1 MLDASKINR
10 AIFKTYDV
18 RGIYPSDINGEVAEV
33 IGLALGTMFGRGP
46 VAVGRDMRL
55 GSEELFSGL
64 VKGLTDAGTDVHDL
78 GLVPIDAVYFMVHK
92 LNYVGAIMI
101 TASHNPKEYD
111 GFKIVKKGEAM
122 EWIRGTDLWPKI
134 EAGNFTVASQ
144 PGVVTKKNIWDKY
157 INHIFSFVDVSKV
170 KPLKVVVDAG
180 NGLAGKVIPLM
191 APRLPIRITP
201 LFFELDG
208 NFPGHPSNP
217 LLPESQA
224 AIRNKILETGGDFG
238 VIFDGDTDRLF
249 FVDEKG
255 NFIRA
260 DMTLL
265 LLAKL
270 MINNNP
276 RAGIAYNAICSRAV
290 REFVSEWG
298 GRPLRTPVGFVNVVE
313 KMRKEKGVMG
323 GELSGHY
330 SFRDNGYADSGFIA
344 FLILLQFIS
353 ESGRPLSEIV
363 KPFQKYYK
371 GDEVNFPLASL
382 SSDEVIA
389 KLAKKYKDGQQDWL
403 DGLTVEYPD
412 WWVNVRPS
420 NTEPLLRVTLEANN
434 KELFD
439 SKRDEILGFV
449 KNLSTI

>member
-1 MLDASKINR
+1 MIDISKINR

-33 IGLALGTMFGRGP
+33 VGRALGTMFGKGP

-55 GSEELFSGL
+55 GSEELFTGL
-64 VKGLTDAGTDVHDL
+64 VKGLTDAGSDVHDI

-92 LNYVGAIMI
+92 LNYAGAIMI

-111 GFKIVKKGEAM
+111 GFKIVKKGEMM

-134 EAGNFTVASQ
+134 EAGNFAAASQ
-144 PGVVTKKNIWDKY
+144 PGAVTGKNIWDQY
-157 INHIFSFVDVSKV
+157 IEHIFSFIDVSKV

-180 NGLAGKVIPLM
+180 NGLAGKVVPLM
-191 APRLPIRITP
+191 APRLPIKIIP

-217 LLPESQA
+217 LLPESQV
-224 AIRNKILETGGDFG
+224 AIRNKILETGADFG

-260 DMTLL
+260 DITLI
-265 LLAKL
+265 LLAQLLIGK
-270 MINNNP
+270 NP
-276 RAGIAYNAICSRAV
+276 GAGIAYNVICSRAV
-290 REFVSEWG
+290 REYVSEWG
-298 GRPLRTPVGFVNVVE
+298 GRPLRAAVGFVNVAE
-313 KMRKEKGVMG
+313 KMRNEKGVMG

-344 FLILLQFIS
+344 FLILLDAIS
-353 ESGRPLSEIV
+353 VANKPFSELV
-363 KPFQKYYK
+363 GPFQKYYK

-382 SSDEVIA
+382 SSDEVIT
-389 KLAKKYKDGQQDWL
+389 KLAEKYKDGKQDRL
-403 DGLTVEYPD
+403 DGLTAEYPD

-420 NTEPLLRVTLEANN
+420 NTEPLLRVTLEADS

-439 SKRDEILGFV
+439 SKKEEILGFV
-449 KNLSTI
+449 KNLSIK